1 MTLAKKM
8 LPIFGIALV
17 LHMAL
22 LLVVFQLPEHSVE
35 AAPAPTLS
43 LLPAG
48 LKSISCSVEMKQKNK
63 CKKFYK
69 Q

>member
-1 MTLAKKM
+1 MALTNGLIAS
-8 LPIFGIALV
+8 FGVALV

-43 LLPAG
+43 LPAG
-48 LKSISCSVEMKQKNK
+48 LKSLKLALFNNEHG
-63 CKKFYK
+63 
-69 Q
+69 

>member
-1 MTLAKKM
+1 MALAKKM
-8 LPIFGIALV
+8 LPFIGVALV
-17 LHMAL
+17 LHMVL

-48 LKSISCSVEMKQKNK
+48 LKSKTCAFNMVEMKNK
-63 CKKFYK
+63 
-69 Q
+69 

>member
-1 MTLAKKM
+1 MALAKKM
-8 LPIFGIALV
+8 LPFFGVALV

-43 LLPAG
+43 LPG
-48 LKSISCSVEMKQKNK
+48 LKSKTCCCLVHPWLAIKIKNG
-63 CKKFYK
+63 
-69 Q
+69 